1 MNEQGEGKIA
11 FALHN
16 GFIGMIIDILIYI
29 ETLEW
34 IKRFGIVEHLGERS
48 IVENGEQMRGTKD
61 TVNVVEQVVYSIL
74 PHGLL

>member
-29 ETLEW
+29 ETLE
-34 IKRFGIVEHLGERS
+34 
-48 IVENGEQMRGTKD
+48 
-61 TVNVVEQVVYSIL
+61 
-74 PHGLL
+74 